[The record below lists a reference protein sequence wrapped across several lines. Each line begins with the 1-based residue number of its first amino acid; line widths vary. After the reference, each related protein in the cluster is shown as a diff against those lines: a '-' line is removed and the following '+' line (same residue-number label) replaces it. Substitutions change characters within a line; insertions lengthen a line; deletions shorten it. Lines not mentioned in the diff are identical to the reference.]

1 MSFTSL
7 RELFEYKNQN
17 TDYAKLRVQNALL
30 NLNDQL
36 DNYVKKKLC
45 FEVYV
50 NEFLNETQYKVRLDT
65 ELPSKY
71 SDRIIHLNNINRNY
85 SDKNFKEIYNKSIK
99 EKQIILS
106 KNLNNIV
113 SLCKINT
120 EQMKLYDDIILSV
133 NKSFN
138 TFITKEEMDIIIIK
152 YIIYHMLYITDPIVT
167 LYLE

>member
-7 RELFEYKNQN
+7 CEVVKYKDQN
-17 TDYAKLRVQNALL
+17 TDYAKLRVKNALID
-30 NLNDQL
+30 LNDKL
-36 DNYVKKKLC
+36 DNYFKKKLC
-45 FEVYV
+45 FEAYV
-50 NEFLNETQYKVRLDT
+50 NEFFNKTQYEERLDT
-65 ELPSKY
+65 KLPSKY

-99 EKQIILS
+99 EKQYILS

-113 SLCKINT
+113 SLYQINT

-133 NKSFN
+133 NKSFD

-152 YIIYHMLYITDPIVT
+152 YIIYHMLYITDPRVT